1 MSPPSRTA
9 SVEVCCCRWCPHC
22 LQVTLHA
29 HTARE
34 SGHISAL
41 VSLLNSKTGEVV
53 RAKPRCLLK
62 GQTAVIE
69 ITPARPICLEE
80 YSDYRALGR
89 VALRE
94 GGRTL
99 AVGIVTSVTPV
110 D

>member
-1 MSPPSRTA
+1 M
-9 SVEVCCCRWCPHC
+9 
-22 LQVTLHA
+22 QVTLHA

-69 ITPARPICLEE
+69 ITPARPLCLEE

-110 D
+110 Y